1 VKLKDTHLIRLP
13 HGADLLEVLTEQC
26 EQRNIRLGYVSI
38 IGSVK
43 EATIGYYDQKTRIY
57 QNKQVSGGLEITSC
71 TGNISLKDGNIMV
84 HAHILLSDAEGK
96 TCGGHL
102 MSPTT
107 LFAGEALI
115 QELEGNML
123 ERDYDKVTGLF
134 LWRNI

>member
-71 TGNISLKDGNIMV
+71 TGNISLSSSIWV
-84 HAHILLSDAEGK
+84 ITTILSKSSWMEFMASTNLS
-96 TCGGHL
+96 L
-102 MSPTT
+102 PVLS
-107 LFAGEALI
+107 
-115 QELEGNML
+115 
-123 ERDYDKVTGLF
+123 
-134 LWRNI
+134 